1 MSGATETDK
10 SSPSSSPS
18 GAPKTPFTILT
29 GWLGAGKTTVLNRV
43 LSLGTRRVAVL
54 VNDLGR
60 VNIDRRLLASQ
71 SGDFL
76 ELSNGCVCCAL
87 DVQRDLWTGIV
98 DVVLRSRPEHVI
110 LETTGIAEPQV
121 ILDGLEA
128 RASNREHVFAAGVI
142 AVVDG
147 EAGRAQI
154 DRRPEVAAQIEC
166 ADRLLL
172 SKLDVTSPAEL
183 AALHARLESMN
194 PTAERAAFPATPAG
208 DAALGAWLCEARAT
222 TRSKNP
228 ALVRPHRHGQIS
240 VATFV
245 DDHPLVAEPLL
256 ALIERLGD
264 ALLRAKGFV
273 HLAGEARRGFVE
285 RAGLRTSLAL
295 GEPWAEGEPRRTEL
309 VLIGDGLD
317 ESAVRRALWA
327 CRAG

>member
-1 MSGATETDK
+1 MSSAATA
-10 SSPSSSPS
+10 
-18 GAPKTPFTILT
+18 GKTPFTILT

-43 LSLGTRRVAVL
+43 LRLGTRRIAVL

-60 VNIDRRLLASQ
+60 VNIDRQLLASQ

-76 ELSNGCVCCAL
+76 ELSNGCVCCAV

-98 DVVLRSRPEHVI
+98 DVVVRSRPEHVI

-128 RASNREHVFAAGVI
+128 REENKQQVFAAGVI
-142 AVVDG
+142 AVVDA

-154 DRRPEVAAQIEC
+154 EARPEVRAQIEC
-166 ADRLLL
+166 ADRVMI
-172 SKLDVTSPAEL
+172 SKLDVAAPAEV
-183 AALHARLESMN
+183 AALHARLAELN
-194 PTAERAAFPATPAG
+194 AGAERAAFPASAAG
-208 DAALGAWLCEARAT
+208 DAALAAWLCEARET
-222 TRSKNP
+222 TRARTP
-228 ALVRPHRHGQIS
+228 QLARAHRHGQLS

-245 DDHPLVAEPLL
+245 DDHPLVAEPLV
-256 ALIERLGD
+256 ALVERLG
-264 ALLRAKGFV
+264 ASLLRAKGFV

-285 RAGLRTSLAL
+285 RAGVRTQLAL
-295 GEPWAEGEPRRTEL
+295 GAPWADGEPRRTEL

-317 ESAVRRALWA
+317 EQALRRALWA